1 MKTVTFDYKKYV
13 NDQINSRKIVEV
25 TYDELKEKINERI
38 KAFHLTY
45 FSSKYGNSAI
55 NESLINILNYTAR
68 KLNVNELLN
77 PSKDNLIVWKYG
89 DYYIK
94 LEPWSLYELEIHTL
108 NSERDKMTIWNWSS
122 CYYNQVDMTFTVWK
136 PKSEVVE
143 DNYDDDLS
151 NEALLKKIK
160 KEKDAKTI
168 NTFEDWWNE
177 VTKVDETKN

>member
-1 MKTVTFDYKKYV
+1 MNSGNVDYKEHVKK
-13 NDQINSRKIVEV
+13 QIAARKLVEV

-45 FSSKYGNSAI
+45 FSSKYGGSAL
-55 NESLINILNYTAR
+55 NENLINILNYTAR
-68 KLNVNELLN
+68 KLNVSELLN

-94 LEPWSLYELEIHTL
+94 LEPWSLYELEIHTF
-108 NSERDKMTIWNWSS
+108 NSERDKLTIWIWSS
-122 CYYNQVDMTFTVWK
+122 CYNNQIDMTFTVWK

-143 DNYDDDLS
+143 DNLS
-151 NEALLKKIK
+151 NEAFLKKIK

-168 NTFEDWWNE
+168 NTFEEWWNE